1 MRVLLPL
8 AAIAAS
14 SFAQIGDRVQF
25 ARFANWLPLPDLP
38 GAQDFRPLFN
48 GKNLDGW
55 AVADAQGKPGFT
67 VVNGVIRTQP
77 GHGMLWY
84 TREKLGNGA
93 LRVVYRMSNRKG
105 NSGIFIRIPTEPAT
119 EGIAV
124 HRGIEVQ
131 IDDNDNDWHRTGVLY
146 SMNQA
151 KARPS
156 RPAGQWN
163 TMEIV
168 MQGLRTIVRLNGVL
182 VTDYDGVSPV
192 PPRQH
197 DYEPERGPRPEYGY
211 IGLQR
216 HDDRAVIGFREVSFR
231 PMRK

>member
-1 MRVLLPL
+1 MRGLLLL
-8 AAIAAS
+8 AGLAGACAA
-14 SFAQIGDRVQF
+14 QE
-25 ARFANWLPLPDLP
+25 W
-38 GAQDFRPLFN
+38 RPLFN
-48 GKNLDGW
+48 GKNLEGW
-55 AVADAQGKPGFT
+55 AVADAQGEPGFT
-67 VVNGVIRTQP
+67 VANGAIRTQP

-84 TREKLGNGA
+84 TREKLGNGT

-105 NSGIFIRIPTEPAT
+105 NSGIFIRIPSEPAS

-146 SMNQA
+146 SMTQA
-151 KARPS
+151 KAKPS
-156 RPAGQWN
+156 KPAGQWN
-163 TMEIV
+163 TMEITLE
-168 MQGLRTIVRLNGVL
+168 GLRTIVKLNGVM

-192 PPRQH
+192 PARQH

-216 HDDRAVIGFREVSFR
+216 HDDRAVIDFREVSFK
-231 PMRK
+231 PLKK